1 MSKKDKAG
9 YYRGFAGVRKT
20 KGYGMGKE
28 KQGDGKMTDKEK
40 EELET
45 VINIPKD
52 IQDIFQEEIKRT
64 RFQRE
69 YLGQFIDDNNPEGY
83 KTKDNWSRI
92 DKI

>member
-1 MSKKDKAG
+1 
-9 YYRGFAGVRKT
+9 
-20 KGYGMGKE
+20 MGKE

-45 VINIPKD
+45 VINIQKD

-64 RFQRE
+64 RFERE

-83 KTKDNWSRI
+83 KTKDNWRRI